1 MHSHY
6 REILLEWSVSVVF
19 ATVCGFKAYSG
30 NTVQL
35 SCMPCGEVVCK
46 QYYTSIFLCTPRHA
60 MPWKRKE
67 EADQIVLYFLSWV
80 EISIVRDLNH
90 MRFAVLASH

>member
-46 QYYTSIFLCTPRHA
+46 QYIPMYASPCHA
-60 MPWKRKE
+60 M
-67 EADQIVLYFLSWV
+67 EA
-80 EISIVRDLNH
+80 
-90 MRFAVLASH
+90 